1 MITKEKNHAI
11 NQFRLLI
18 KIKQLTLQLYVLILQ
33 KLKCEPSNVKLMI
46 QNMYE
51 YIKSMISWK
60 IR

>member
-33 KLKCEPSNVKLMI
+33 KLKCEPYKLMI